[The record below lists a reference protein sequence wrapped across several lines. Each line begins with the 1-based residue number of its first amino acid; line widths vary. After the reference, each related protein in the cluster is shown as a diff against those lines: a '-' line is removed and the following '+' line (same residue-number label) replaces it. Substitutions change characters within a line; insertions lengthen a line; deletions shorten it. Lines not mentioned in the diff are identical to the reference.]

1 MSIWTVDFCDVVQK
15 KTNGWFWSHLQ
26 NIFEYMWYMFT
37 WRYLQFCDCY
47 LLADAPKRYS
57 YMEVWKDRKQAK
69 TIATA
74 DCSFTKIVDLYS
86 TTWYWL
92 GKPVWT
98 WQDIDLYNCQANP
111 FHLFIT
117 VENLNIGVG
126 RHHHGHL
133 HICSIVIAVSTA
145 FGGASSECQS
155 QSGTVGATVLSGL
168 VKLDVN
174 GQVVV
179 SITLFLSVF
188 AVLLNWNSR
197 RNQNSGSM
205 SQFHTIAHLAKKK

>member
-1 MSIWTVDFCDVVQK
+1 MPRSAT
-15 KTNGWFWSHLQ
+15 L
-26 NIFEYMWYMFT
+26 T
-37 WRYLQFCDCY
+37 WKSERT
-47 LLADAPKRYS
+47 ASRPKH
-57 YMEVWKDRKQAK
+57 AK

-74 DCSFTKIVDLYS
+74 DCSFTKIVDLYLYS

-92 GKPVWT
+92 GKPIWT
-98 WQDIDLYNCQANP
+98 WQDIDLYNCQASP

-117 VENLNIGVG
+117 VENLNIGVAG

-133 HICSIVIAVSTA
+133 HICSIVISVSTA

-179 SITLFLSVF
+179 SITLFL
-188 AVLLNWNSR
+188 LYLNSR
-197 RNQNSGSM
+197 RTQNSGSI
-205 SQFHTIAHLAKKK
+205 SQFHPIAHLAKKMYCSSGNSSGKCNAATVWNTWIFTHWPKHGH

>member
-1 MSIWTVDFCDVVQK
+1 MSIWTVDFCDVVRK

-26 NIFEYMWYMFT
+26 NIFEYIWYMFT

-47 LLADAPKRYS
+47 LLADAPKRHS

-86 TTWYWL
+86 TMWYWL
-92 GKPVWT
+92 GKPIWT

-111 FHLFIT
+111 FHHVSPSHYCRKPKHRGCWQT
-117 VENLNIGVG
+117 SPWSSP
-126 RHHHGHL
+126 HQHC
-133 HICSIVIAVSTA
+133 HISLQCLQRCFLS
-145 FGGASSECQS
+145 QS

-174 GQVVV
+174 GQVVI
-179 SITLFLSVF
+179 SITLFLLHF
-188 AVLLNWNSR
+188 
-197 RNQNSGSM
+197 
-205 SQFHTIAHLAKKK
+205 